1 MIKQLR
7 NKWGYIPTAA
17 GFILIAIGVAI
28 LVTHVVLN
36 EELATPNGY
45 FWFYWAPIITTLLFA
60 GAISTVTGLLINTKI
75 ENILSY
81 ASVAGGFLL
90 IIFDSYFL
98 IGDWARDYEGYIGI
112 SSFFELQSGGVAV
125 WFFSWLMAG
134 IFLVV
139 FGIVLGLR
147 VRSRLGISSIAAG
160 SVLLLLA
167 FCLITMDVI
176 TTAAIDPVFGLS
188 EFRWHFFW
196 ENFTPVIPISL
207 VIGGV
212 LVFSGALLMRKRN
225 QIIA

>member
-98 IGDWARDYEGYIGI
+98 IGDWAREMVN
-112 SSFFELQSGGVAV
+112 S
-125 WFFSWLMAG
+125 
-134 IFLVV
+134 
-139 FGIVLGLR
+139 
-147 VRSRLGISSIAAG
+147 LGISN
-160 SVLLLLA
+160 
-167 FCLITMDVI
+167 
-176 TTAAIDPVFGLS
+176 
-188 EFRWHFFW
+188 FF
-196 ENFTPVIPISL
+196 
-207 VIGGV
+207 
-212 LVFSGALLMRKRN
+212 
-225 QIIA
+225 